1 MKYYLC
7 IKDVPSGSNDD
18 ITAFIAIAFSNKMV
32 NAKDIDGMYG
42 TRYSFAKGYI
52 YHTSP
57 LDSRFIVD
65 GNHRSHKLSDIEQYF
80 EEFKLEI
87 DEEAQ
92 KIIDKKDNDVIQI
105 EPLYLNTNGLI
116 TYSIECIHYD
126 DDNNIRR
133 IETSIN
139 TSQAEGIIRCYQKI
153 RLRTWQ
159 TLNWKEIIHRH
170 INFFVYGKK

>member
-18 ITAFIAIAFSNKMV
+18 ITAFIAIAFKNKMI

-57 LDSRFIVD
+57 LASRFIVD

-116 TYSIECIHYD
+116 TYAIECIHYD
-126 DDNNIRR
+126 DSGNARR
-133 IETSIN
+133 LETSIN
-139 TSQAEGIIRCYQKI
+139 TSQVDGIIQCYKKI
-153 RLRTWQ
+153 RRRTNQ
-159 TLNWKEIIHRH
+159 TLNWKAILHRH
-170 INFFVYGKK
+170 VRKFTYGKK

>member
-7 IKDVPSGSNDD
+7 IEDVLSSSNDD
-18 ITAFIAIAFSNKMV
+18 INAFIAIAFNNKII

-42 TRYSFAKGYI
+42 TRYYFSKGYI
-52 YHTSP
+52 YHTSS
-57 LDSRFIVD
+57 LDSRFIID
-65 GNHRSHKLSDIEQYF
+65 GDHKSHKLSDIEQYF

-116 TYSIECIHYD
+116 TYSIECINY
-126 DDNNIRR
+126 DDNNNIRG
-133 IETSIN
+133 IEKSIS
-139 TSQAEGIIRCYQKI
+139 TSQAEGIIRCYQRM
-153 RLRTWQ
+153 RLRTCQ
-159 TLNWKEIIHRH
+159 TKNWKEIIHRH
-170 INFFVYGKK
+170 VKYFVYGKK

>member
-116 TYSIECIHYD
+116 TYSIECVYQGKNECKRETAISTSQVDGIIQCYKK
-126 DDNNIRR
+126 IRR
-133 IETSIN
+133 
-139 TSQAEGIIRCYQKI
+139 
-153 RLRTWQ
+153 RTNQ
-159 TLNWKEIIHRH
+159 TLNWKAILHRH
-170 INFFVYGKK
+170 VRKFTYGKK